1 MDIKKVAVIGAGVM
15 GSGIAAQIANAGGD
29 VLLLDI
35 VPKGADDRDILAKS
49 AIEKMLKTDP
59 APLMHPKNAGLIRAG
74 NTEDHLKDIAGCDW
88 IIEVVLENLEI
99 KQQLYKKIEE
109 FRKPHAVIS
118 SNTSSIPLHLL
129 TEGRTE
135 GFKKHFLITHF
146 FNPPRYMR
154 LLEIVTSDDTDPKA
168 AKHIEDYCDVML
180 GKGVVHC
187 HDTPGFIANR
197 IGAFWL
203 QAGMNEAFNLGVS
216 VEEADAVM
224 SRPVGI
230 PKTGI
235 FGLLDLV
242 GIDLMP
248 HLAQSLLS
256 TLPATDNYAAIHRDF
271 DLVNKM
277 IADGYTGRKGK
288 GGFYR
293 LNTAGGKKI
302 KESINL
308 KTGDYAPSEKA
319 APPALEAFKK
329 DGLRG
334 LVSSPDKAGQY
345 AWQVLSQT
353 LCYAADL
360 VGEIADDIYAVDQA
374 MKLGYNWSKGPFE
387 LMDALGTKW
396 LLDKLAEEKRD
407 IPALLKDVHGKNF
420 YQAKD
425 GHLQYFGTDDQ
436 YHPVKRPEGV
446 LLLED
451 IKRKSAPVHKNDS
464 AALWDIGDDVLCL
477 EFTAKM
483 NALDLDVMAMIHA
496 AIAQISSRDTSYKA
510 LVIYNEGG
518 NFSAGANLAKA
529 LAVVDEGNW
538 PAIENLITEGQ
549 RAYRALKFA
558 PFPVI
563 GAPSGLALGGGCE
576 ILLHCDGIEAHAE
589 TYCGLVEVGV
599 GIIPGWGGCKEML
612 LRHHNN
618 KRKAGGPVPPIA
630 AAFETIGL
638 AKVAKSA
645 AEAKQLLFLKDT
657 DGITMNRDR
666 LLANAKA
673 RALKLAQSYAPP
685 EEEELR
691 LPGPAGQLA
700 LMMAV
705 NGLAHAGRAT
715 PHDVTV
721 SEALTEVLS
730 GGSSGDV
737 TKTLTEQDLLAL
749 ELDGFMRLVKTSETR
764 ARIDHM
770 LKTGKALRN

>member
-1 MDIKKVAVIGAGVM
+1 MEIKKVAVIGAGVM
-15 GSGIAAQIANAGGD
+15 GSGIAAQIANAGTE

-35 VPKGADDRDILAKS
+35 VPKDAADRDILAKS

-59 APLMHPKNAGLIRAG
+59 APLMHPKNARRIHAG

-88 IIEVVLENLEI
+88 IVEAVLENLDI
-99 KQQLYKKIEE
+99 KQKLYKRIEE
-109 FRKPHAVIS
+109 FRKPTAVIS

-129 TEGRTE
+129 TEGRSDS
-135 GFKKHFLITHF
+135 FKKHFLITHF

-154 LLEIVTSDDTDPKA
+154 LLELVTSGETDPAVTKRIFAFGDA
-168 AKHIEDYCDVML
+168 AL
-180 GKGVVHC
+180 GKGIVPC
-187 HDTPGFIANR
+187 NDTPGFIANR

-248 HLAQSLLS
+248 HLAKSLLS

-271 DLVNKM
+271 DLIDKM

-293 LNTAGGKKI
+293 LNKAGGKKV

-308 KTGDYAPSEKA
+308 KTGDYALSEKA

-334 LVSSPDKAGQY
+334 LVSSTDKAGQY

-360 VGEIADDIYAVDQA
+360 VPEIADNIFAVDQA

-387 LMDALGTKW
+387 LMDALGTAW
-396 LLDKLAEEKRD
+396 LVEKLAEEDRD
-407 IPALLKDVHGKNF
+407 IPALLKDIHGKNF
-420 YQAKD
+420 YKTKD
-425 GHLQYFGTDDQ
+425 GVLHYFGIDDQ
-436 YHPVKRPEGV
+436 YHPVERAKGV

-451 IKRKSAPVHKNDS
+451 IKRKSSPVHKNDS

-496 AIAQISSRDTSYKA
+496 AIEQISSSDTDYKA
-510 LVIYNEGG
+510 LVVYNEGT
-518 NFSAGANLAKA
+518 NFSAGANLSKA

-538 PAIENLITEGQ
+538 PAIESLITEGQ

-563 GAPSGLALGGGCE
+563 GAPAGLALGGGCE
-576 ILLHCDGIEAHAE
+576 ILLHCDGIEAYAE

-612 LRHHNN
+612 LRHHH

-645 AEAKQLLFLKDT
+645 AEAKQLLFLKDS

-673 RALKLAQSYAPP
+673 RALELAKHYTAP
-685 EEEELR
+685 EGEELR

-730 GGSSGDV
+730 GGKDGDV
-737 TKTLTEQDLLAL
+737 TQTLTEEDLLAL
-749 ELDGFMRLVKTSETR
+749 ELQGFMRLVKTPETR

>member
-1 MDIKKVAVIGAGVM
+1 MDIKKAAVIGAGVM
-15 GSGIAAQIANAGGD
+15 GSGIAAQIANAGGE

-35 VPKGADDRDILAKS
+35 VPKGAADRDILAKS
-49 AIEKMLKTDP
+49 AVEKMLKTDP
-59 APLMHPKNAGLIRAG
+59 APLMHPKNAKRIRTG
-74 NTEDHLKDIAGCDW
+74 NTEDHLKDIADCDW
-88 IIEVVLENLEI
+88 IIEAVLENLEI
-99 KQQLYKKIEE
+99 KQNLYKRIEE
-109 FRKPHAVIS
+109 FRKADAVVS

-135 GFKKHFLITHF
+135 GFQKHFLITHF

-154 LLEIVTSDDTDPKA
+154 LLEIVTSAKTDPEA
-168 AKHIEDYCDVML
+168 AKRIEAYCDIAL
-180 GKGVVHC
+180 GKGIVHC

-203 QAGMNEAFNLGVS
+203 QAGMNEAFNLGIT

-224 SRPVGI
+224 SRPAGI

-256 TLPATDNYAAIHRDF
+256 TLPSTDNYAAIHRDF
-271 DLVNKM
+271 DLVGKM
-277 IADGYTGRKGK
+277 IAEGYTGRKGK

-293 LNTAGGKKI
+293 LNKQDGKKI

-319 APPALEAFKK
+319 SPPALAAFKK

-334 LVSSPDKAGQY
+334 LVSSPDPAGQY

-360 VGEIADDIYAVDQA
+360 AGEIADDIYAIDQA
-374 MKLGYNWSKGPFE
+374 MKLGYNWEKGPFE
-387 LMDALGTKW
+387 LMDTLGTKW
-396 LLDKLAEEKRD
+396 LVDRLAREERD

-420 YQAKD
+420 YQVKD
-425 GHLQYFGTDDQ
+425 GALHYFGLDDK
-436 YHPVKRPEGV
+436 YHPVERAAGV

-451 IKRKSAPVHKNDS
+451 IKRRADAVEQNDS
-464 AALWDIGDDVLCL
+464 AALWDIGDGVLCL

-483 NALDLDVMAMIHA
+483 NALDLDVMAMIRS
-496 AIAQISSRDTSYKA
+496 AIDLITADGRYKA

-538 PAIENLITEGQ
+538 PAIENLITAGQ
-549 RAYRALKFA
+549 QAYRALKFA

-612 LRHHNN
+612 LRHH
-618 KRKAGGPVPPIA
+618 KHRRAGGPVPPLA
-630 AAFETIGL
+630 GAFETIGL

-645 AEAKQLLFLKDT
+645 AEARQLLFLKDT

-673 RALKLAQSYAPP
+673 RALKLAENYAPP
-685 EEEELR
+685 EEEELN

-705 NGLAHAGRAT
+705 NGLAHAGKAT

-721 SEALTEVLS
+721 ATELTGVLS
-730 GGSSGDV
+730 GGKGGDV
-737 TKTLTEQDLLAL
+737 TKSLSEEDLLTL
-749 ELDGFMRLVKTSETR
+749 ELEGFMRLVKTPETR

-770 LKTGKALRN
+770 LNTGKALRN